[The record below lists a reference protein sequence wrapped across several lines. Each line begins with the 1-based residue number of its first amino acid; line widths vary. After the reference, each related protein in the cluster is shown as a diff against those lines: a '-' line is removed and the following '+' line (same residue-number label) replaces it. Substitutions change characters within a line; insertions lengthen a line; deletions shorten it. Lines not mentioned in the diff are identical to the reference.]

1 MQPPRTPLWR
11 TGINAGLGLA
21 AGLVLGT
28 AAPHG
33 ASAAPPEENKAVAVV
48 SAPTQEAAKAGPL
61 KAEDI
66 IRTHSC
72 AGCHVIPGVPEAQ
85 GRIGPPLAG
94 LSERRRIAG
103 DKLKNTPEN
112 LRLWLRN
119 PKAIKTTLMP
129 NTGLTEAE
137 LDVLVAFLQKL

>member
-1 MQPPRTPLWR
+1 MRTHCTLWR
-11 TGINAGLGLA
+11 TEIIAVLSLA
-21 AGLVLGT
+21 AGLALGT
-28 AAPHG
+28 ATPHG
-33 ASAAPPEENKAVAVV
+33 ARAAPPEENKAVAAVGP
-48 SAPTQEAAKAGPL
+48 AAQGTAKAGPL

-72 AGCHVIPGVPEAQ
+72 AGCHIIPGIPEAQ
-85 GRIGPPLAG
+85 GRIGPSLAG

-112 LRLWLRN
+112 LKLWLRN

>member
-1 MQPPRTPLWR
+1 MQTHRTPWR
-11 TGINAGLGLA
+11 TEIIAVLNLVAGLA
-21 AGLVLGT
+21 LGMAT
-28 AAPHG
+28 PDDLR
-33 ASAAPPEENKAVAVV
+33 AAPPEENKAVAAVGSAAQGVV
-48 SAPTQEAAKAGPL
+48 NAGPL

-72 AGCHVIPGVPEAQ
+72 AGCHIIPGIPEAQ
-85 GRIGPPLAG
+85 GRIGPSLAG

-112 LRLWLRN
+112 LKLWLRN